1 MRFGKRN
8 IFIFFFIWISFLGF
22 AQNQFKEEQ
31 GVVDLLNRLRAA
43 PAVFAQRELKAWADS
58 MGLSKS
64 PAYHSLVL
72 DLSQTKPL
80 SALSSVPALQV
91 MARSHALD
99 MGKTGKVGHTGSG
112 GGTFDKRAQ
121 PLLDAFQMLQENCQ
135 YGYYDPLSVICDLLI
150 DEGVPGYGHRKSLLN
165 PQLRYVGVSF
175 ENHKKYKINCVIE
188 LAGDSIR

>member
-8 IFIFFFIWISFLGF
+8 IFIFFFVWISLFGF
-22 AQNQFKEEQ
+22 SQNQFKQEQ
-31 GVVDLLNRLRAA
+31 GVVDVLNRLRAA
-43 PAVFAQRELKAWADS
+43 PALFAERELKVWADS
-58 MGLSKS
+58 MGLSQS
-64 PAYHSLVL
+64 PAYHSLVQ
-72 DLSQTKPL
+72 DLNQTKPL
-80 SALSSVPALQV
+80 SALSSVSALQV

-112 GGTFDKRAQ
+112 GGTFAKRAQ

-150 DEGVPGYGHRKSLLN
+150 DEGVPGYGHIKSLLN

>member
-1 MRFGKRN
+1 M
-8 IFIFFFIWISFLGF
+8 GF

-31 GVVDLLNRLRAA
+31 GVVDVLNRLRAA

-72 DLSQTKPL
+72 DLSQMKPL
-80 SALSSVPALQV
+80 SALSSVQALQV

-112 GGTFDKRAQ
+112 GGTFAKRAK